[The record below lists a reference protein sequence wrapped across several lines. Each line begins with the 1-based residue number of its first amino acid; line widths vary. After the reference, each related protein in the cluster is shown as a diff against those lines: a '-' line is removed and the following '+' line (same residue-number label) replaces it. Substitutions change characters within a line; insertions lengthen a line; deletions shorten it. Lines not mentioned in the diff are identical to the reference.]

1 MKLLE
6 FVNISMDFS
15 DVVKNL
21 INEAAKSIKGED
33 DKREAEELIAL
44 FSESTLR
51 YYRTRAVDEKAAW
64 IPFKVRKYAKE
75 VELPQN

>member
-51 YYRTRAVDEKAAW
+51 YYRTRAANDKAAR
-64 IPFKVRKYAKE
+64 IPFKVRKYAEE